1 MGIRFRKTK
10 KAGPFRFS
18 LTKKGVGWSIGNKYI
33 GYSHGASGR
42 KSLRASIPGTGIS
55 YITPIG
61 GKKRKSTPARKTG
74 KQSATQTEPKENMRY
89 SEMPKIKNT
98 GNKKGILNNKAV
110 ATIAAIFIGISAL
123 SGGGDDT
130 EPAETARTPE
140 TKSYADVQADAAAII
155 SGIADQQSEDLSSKS
170 VGVSV
175 DPEPETV
182 GETIDLLSKVASKE
196 TEPETEAPETKKPET
211 QPPETK
217 APETKAPE
225 TKAPVVI
232 VKPETQPPE
241 TKAPETKKPET
252 QPPETEPPITITHK
266 DSSLSPELV
275 KALDG
280 VAAFWAPS
288 GSKIHLDPFCSA
300 FKGTVYAGTVADA
313 NSVKDGG
320 WCQKC
325 SSGANENTKSN
336 VFATPE
342 VIASCY
348 SLQDYLN
355 KIPATAFD

>member
-130 EPAETARTPE
+130 EPAETARIPE
-140 TKSYADVQADAAAII
+140 TKSYADVQADAAAMT
-155 SGIADQQSEDLSSKS
+155 SGIANQQSEDLSSKS

-182 GETIDLLSKVASKE
+182 GETVDLLSKVPSKE
-196 TEPETEAPETKKPET
+196 TEQETE
-211 QPPETK
+211 
-217 APETKAPE
+217 
-225 TKAPVVI
+225 
-232 VKPETQPPE
+232 
-241 TKAPETKKPET
+241 APETKKPET

-280 VAAFWAPS
+280 VAAFWAPT
-288 GSKIHLDPFCSA
+288 GSKIHLNPFCSA

-325 SSGANENTKSN
+325 SSDANENTKSN

-348 SLQDYLN
+348 SYQDYLN